1 MTSREIIPHRI
12 VTVDLA
18 SGSTREEMTRA
29 SDIEAFLCGRGAAAH
44 LLARRSFWR
53 HDPFDPASPFV
64 MASGLLNG
72 SPWPA
77 SSRVH
82 IAFRSPLTGIY
93 GYANS
98 GGSLGPHLA
107 AHGILALELVGRAD
121 RPTTVEVSDA
131 GIRLCDAADLWGR
144 GVSETTSSLR
154 AGRPLAAVACI
165 GVAGERRVPLSAVMV
180 DGERAAARCG
190 GGAALGA
197 KNVKAVVV
205 HGGARA
211 RFPEAFLASCR
222 AATARILATPGIADL
237 SRWGTP
243 LLVAIKNEH
252 GDLPAM
258 NHRRGQVPFA
268 DRIDADAL
276 EAYRVETKG
285 CPGCPIRCGRVSE
298 VRSGAHRSR
307 SAGPE
312 YETVDALGP
321 DCLCGDVEALLH
333 ANALC
338 NELGLDTISVGATIA
353 FAMECHENGLLD
365 DGELDLSWGN
375 GDTVVA
381 LVERM
386 ARREGIGEL
395 LCGGVRAAALELG
408 PAAAPYAL
416 HVKGLEIPGQ
426 EPRVAKSFG
435 LGHATSN
442 RGADHLYALPTVD
455 VAGLDGAARRLLPD
469 VYPRV
474 LDPDDETSK
483 AALVRFGED
492 YCAVSDALGV
502 CKFTTTEMY
511 ALDPEHLADAL
522 GTLGMSFDA
531 AHLLEAGERIVN
543 LERLLNAHLGVEA
556 HDDTLPARFTD
567 EALCVERQGGVDAH
581 RIHSLSSMIEEYYR
595 LRGWAADGLPTA
607 LTLERLRLAEWR
619 PS

>member
-1 MTSREIIPHRI
+1 M
-12 VTVDLA
+12 
-18 SGSTREEMTRA
+18 
-29 SDIEAFLCGRGAAAH
+29 
-44 LLARRSFWR
+44 
-53 HDPFDPASPFV
+53 
-64 MASGLLNG
+64 
-72 SPWPA
+72 
-77 SSRVH
+77 
-82 IAFRSPLTGIY
+82 
-93 GYANS
+93 
-98 GGSLGPHLA
+98 
-107 AHGILALELVGRAD
+107 
-121 RPTTVEVSDA
+121 
-131 GIRLCDAADLWGR
+131 
-144 GVSETTSSLR
+144 
-154 AGRPLAAVACI
+154 
-165 GVAGERRVPLSAVMV
+165 
-180 DGERAAARCG
+180 
-190 GGAALGA
+190 
-197 KNVKAVVV
+197 KAVVV

-222 AATARILATPGIADL
+222 AATARILAMPGIADL

-258 NHRRGQVPFA
+258 NHRRGQVSFA

-442 RGADHLYALPTVD
+442 RGADHLYALPTID

-607 LTLERLRLAEWR
+607 LTLERLGLAEWR